1 MSETATTDVL
11 PLRFS
16 GLLLRVVAGLADL
29 GVIWLF
35 AWLVSSVMGISFLA
49 ATPEQL
55 ADTTHLHT
63 LNAIVLFFA
72 WLYCAGL
79 ESSPLQATLGMAI
92 MGLYTADP
100 TGGRVG
106 LGRTTIRFWMRFI
119 FSRAALALA
128 NAVRVCASVRTTGL
142 PPETT
147 LGVGAL
153 PGPVFFLRA

>member
-1 MSETATTDVL
+1 MSQTATTDVL

-106 LGRTTIRFWMRFI
+106 LGRTTIRFWMRFLSI
-119 FSRAALALA
+119 APLFCGFLPILLTRRRQ
-128 NAVRVCASVRTTGL
+128 AVHDMFAGCVVLKR
-142 PPETT
+142 
-147 LGVGAL
+147 
-153 PGPVFFLRA
+153 

>member
-29 GVIWLF
+29 GVVWLF

-55 ADTTHLHT
+55 ADPAPLHM

-79 ESSPLQATLGMAI
+79 EASLLQATLGMAI

-106 LGRTTIRFWMRFI
+106 LGRTTIRFWMRFLSI
-119 FSRAALALA
+119 APAFCGFLPILLTRRRQ
-128 NAVRVCASVRTTGL
+128 AVHDMFAGCVVLKR
-142 PPETT
+142 
-147 LGVGAL
+147 
-153 PGPVFFLRA
+153 